1 MEQPRPEYP
10 TEQQFRLRTEDA
22 VRAYAVMMNT
32 LNVSKFEPLLADDFH
47 YASQWVFHEIE
58 SKKEYLEYITRKL
71 RAIKAS
77 GLKVWAE
84 LAESNN
90 GPCVVVAEDEKDNI
104 LSVVFA
110 KVKNNKM
117 ERMDMCVLSLYRGKR
132 SGEYPT

>member
-1 MEQPRPEYP
+1 M
-10 TEQQFRLRTEDA
+10 LRTEDA

-32 LNVSKFEPLLADDFH
+32 LDVSKFEPLLANDFH

-58 SKKEYLEYITRKL
+58 SKQEYLEYITRKL
-71 RAIKAS
+71 RAIKKS

-90 GPCVVVAEDEKDNI
+90 GPCVVVAEGGKDNI

-110 KVKNNKM
+110 KVKDNKM
-117 ERMDMCVLSLYRGKR
+117 ERMDMCMLSLYSGKR